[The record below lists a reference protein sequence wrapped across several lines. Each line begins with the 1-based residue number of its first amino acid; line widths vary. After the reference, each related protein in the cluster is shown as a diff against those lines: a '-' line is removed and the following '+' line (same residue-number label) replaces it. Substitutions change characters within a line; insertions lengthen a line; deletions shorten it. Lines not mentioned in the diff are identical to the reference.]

1 VRQRDFIEIV
11 SNKRRGPAAASLRFI
26 LRLASFWY
34 WLAVV
39 TRLGLYR
46 VGLRARGAVKAP
58 VICVGNL
65 TTGGTGKTPAVA
77 WVVGALRGFG
87 LKPAIVSRG
96 YKSDT
101 SGNDE
106 MKVLEELCPGVPHI
120 QNPDRLM
127 GATKAVGDGAQVI
140 VLDDGFSH
148 LRLRRDLDIL
158 LFDALNP
165 FGYGRML
172 PRGLMREPLRSVR
185 RAKFAIFSRADLAG
199 SDRLRDLEDTVRCYG
214 FTGGIAHAAHV
225 PVKLAR
231 ITDGQ
236 ETPLEILRD
245 KVVAPFCG
253 IGNPRGFERTLESL
267 GAKLTPLG
275 ALPMDDH
282 ASIGE
287 QALKM
292 EVVPFLRAS
301 REAGATVAVC
311 TQKDAVKFRGV
322 NVEEEALMPIYELR
336 VEFRVTVNED
346 GLRQA
351 LTEALAKG

>member
-11 SNKRRGPAAASLRFI
+11 SNKRRGPAAGLLRFI

-46 VGLRARGAVKAP
+46 AGLRARGTVKAP

-77 WVVGALRGFG
+77 WVVGALLGFG

-127 GATKAVGDGAQVI
+127 GATRAVNDGAQVI

-148 LRLRRDLDIL
+148 LRLHRDLDIL

-287 QALKM
+287 QTLKM

-336 VEFRVTVNED
+336 VEFRIVANEA
-346 GLRQA
+346 GLIDA
-351 LTEALAKG
+351 LKQTLT